1 VADYYQTLGVDRS
14 ASGDEIK
21 KAYRKLARDHHPDVN
36 PDDPEAEAR
45 FKELAKAYEVL
56 SDPEARSRYDRFG
69 SDDSVNFGDPF
80 GQGGMGGLND
90 LFDVFFGGQ
99 GPFGGSGGGGGR
111 QRGGG
116 PPQGETLQV
125 VATLDFTDA
134 VFGCEH
140 EVSVVTAVTCDDC
153 TGTGA
158 APGSSS
164 QTCVECAGS
173 GETRSVRQTLL
184 GQIVSATVCRRC
196 GGEGRIVPDP
206 CPTCGGQG
214 RQKVERNYTVSV
226 PAGVDRGTVLRLTG
240 RGAVGTRG
248 GPPGDLYIKIDVR
261 PHDRFERQGFDLV
274 HTMPISMTQ
283 AALGHHMTYETLD
296 GPEDMVIPKGTQSG
310 RVLRLRKRG
319 VPHGSSRGD
328 LLVQV
333 TVTTPQELTE
343 EQEELLE
350 KFAANRGEEIVR
362 PDTGLFSKI
371 RSAFK

>member
-1 VADYYQTLGVDRS
+1 MADFYQTLGVDRS
-14 ASGDEIK
+14 ASADDIK

-99 GPFGGSGGGGGR
+99 GPFGGSGGGR

-140 EVSVVTAVTCDDC
+140 DVAVVTAVSCDDC
-153 TGTGA
+153 AGSGA

-226 PAGVDRGTVLRLTG
+226 PAGVDRGTVLRLSG

-248 GPPGDLYIKIDVR
+248 GPAGDLYIKIDVR
-261 PHDRFERQGFDLV
+261 PHARFERQGFDLV

-283 AALGHHMTYETLD
+283 ATLGHHMTYETLD
-296 GPEDMVIPKGTQSG
+296 GPEDLVITKGTQSG
-310 RVLRLRKRG
+310 RVLRLRRRG

-333 TVTTPQELTE
+333 IVTTPQDLTE